1 MNKRN
6 NNILNE
12 RKLSY
17 NVLQEQLNVTRTVH
31 I

>member
-6 NNILNE
+6 NSILNE

-17 NVLQEQLNVTRTVH
+17 NVLQEQLNVTRTVY

>member
-1 MNKRN
+1 MNERN
-6 NNILNE
+6 NSILNE